1 MAAPQVVLQH
11 QLQPHPPAQ
20 PPRNLLTELVT
31 MLNSHARPGNISSS
45 LKKNLWRKLCS
56 KGHLWEDHA
65 ASMCCKQQQTI
76 EWMTLLMNL
85 NSMLVKVS
93 ARIGFS
99 LFETGQCLK
108 TQPTCKVRHL
118 RYRRPL
124 LCITRAPLV
133 WFLNKG
139 CIMTSNQNPVKPST
153 TVD

>member
-1 MAAPQVVLQH
+1 
-11 QLQPHPPAQ
+11 
-20 PPRNLLTELVT
+20 
-31 MLNSHARPGNISSS
+31 
-45 LKKNLWRKLCS
+45 
-56 KGHLWEDHA
+56 
-65 ASMCCKQQQTI
+65 
-76 EWMTLLMNL
+76 MTLLMNL

-99 LFETGQCLK
+99 LFETEQCLK

-139 CIMTSNQNPVKPST
+139 CIMTSNQNPVKPYNCRLNALCIIVLILWYFCHFTSHVLQSLINGVQHDWRVNLVRSNIDVKFSREYESRSDT
-153 TVD
+153 E